1 MSTGDRV
8 WNDAANVTSRPSQR
22 RLLTYGL
29 VVVAFLLAGLVLSVE
44 LGASLGLRTTVLA
57 AVFAALPLLVVIPTY
72 LWIDRYEAEP
82 TRYLVFGFLWG
93 ALCAAA
99 GALLL
104 NTGFT
109 LVLLLVG
116 QDPDSADL
124 LGAVVSAPVVEEG
137 LKGLGILL
145 IVLLRRHHF
154 DGIVDGIVYAG
165 LIGAGFAFTEN
176 ILYLGRIYTDYG
188 GQGLGYLFFLRC
200 VMGPFAH
207 PLFTSMTGIGLG
219 VAVSL
224 VRTRGARV
232 AAGVAGYVVAML
244 LHGFWNL
251 SASLGSLVGVYVL
264 VQVPIFLGYVATL
277 VWARRR
283 EARQIRLYLS
293 LYADAG
299 WLSHAEVA
307 MLGSLSARREARG
320 WARQHGG
327 RAALASM
334 RAFQDSASDLALLR
348 ARMARGAA
356 EAQAAAR
363 ERQLLDAVV
372 AHRSGFLTSGVYGT
386 G

>member
-1 MSTGDRV
+1 M
-8 WNDAANVTSRPSQR
+8 TSRPSQR
-22 RLLTYGL
+22 RVLTSGL
-29 VVVAFLLAGLVLSVE
+29 VVVAFLLAGAVLTYE

-57 AVFAALPLLVVIPTY
+57 ALFAALPLLVVIPTY

-82 TRYLVFGFLWG
+82 TRYLVLAFLWG

-116 QDPDSADL
+116 QDPDQADL
-124 LGAVVSAPVVEEG
+124 LGAVISAPVVEEG

-145 IVLLRRHHF
+145 VVLLRRHNF

-200 VMGPFAH
+200 IMGPFAH

-224 VRTRGARV
+224 VRSRGAKV
-232 AAGVAGYVVAML
+232 AAGVSGYVVAML

-251 SASLGSLVGVYVL
+251 SASLGSLLTVYVL
-264 VQVPIFLGYVATL
+264 VQVPIFVGYVATL
-277 VWARRR
+277 VWARGR

-299 WLSHAEVA
+299 WLSHPEVA
-307 MLGSLSARREARG
+307 MLGSLAARRRARG

-356 EAQAAAR
+356 ESEAARR
-363 ERQLLDAVV
+363 ERQLLDSVV
-372 AHRSGFLTSGVYGT
+372 ANRAGSLGTAASRSAWATPAP
-386 G
+386 

>member
-1 MSTGDRV
+1 MSTGDQV
-8 WNDAANVTSRPSQR
+8 WNSAANVTSRPSQR
-22 RLLTYGL
+22 RVLTYGL
-29 VVVAFLLAGLVLSVE
+29 VVVAFLIAGLVLSSE

-57 AVFAALPLLVVIPTY
+57 ALFAALPLLVVVPTY

-116 QDPDSADL
+116 QDPDQADL

-188 GQGLGYLFFLRC
+188 GEGLGYLFFLRC

-232 AAGVAGYVVAML
+232 AAGVSGYVVAML

-251 SASLGSLVGVYVL
+251 SASLGSLLRVYVL
-264 VQVPIFLGYVATL
+264 VQVPIFAGYVATL

-299 WLSHAEVA
+299 WLTHPEVA

-320 WARQHGG
+320 WARHHGG
-327 RAALASM
+327 RTSLASM

-356 EAQAAAR
+356 EPQAAAR

-372 AHRSGFLTSGVYGT
+372 AHRAGFLSSGAYRAA
-386 G
+386 

>member
-1 MSTGDRV
+1 MSTGERAPSAV
-8 WNDAANVTSRPSQR
+8 GNVTTRPSR
-22 RLLTYGL
+22 RRVVAYGGLLT
-29 VVVAFLLAGLVLSVE
+29 AFLLAAVVLSSE
-44 LGASLGLRTTVLA
+44 LGASLGLRTTLLA
-57 AVFAALPLLVVIPTY
+57 AFFAALPLLVVVPTY
-72 LWIDRYEAEP
+72 LWVDRYEAEP
-82 TRYLVFGFLWG
+82 PAYLVVAFLWG

-104 NTGFT
+104 NTGFS

-116 QDPDSADL
+116 QDPDQVDL

-145 IVLLRRHHF
+145 VVLLRRHHF

-188 GQGLGYLFFLRC
+188 GEGLGYLFVLRC

-224 VRTRGARV
+224 VRSRQAKV
-232 AAGVAGYVVAML
+232 AAGLSGYLLAML
-244 LHGFWNL
+244 LHGWWNL
-251 SASLGSLVGVYVL
+251 SASLGSLLTAYLL
-264 VQVPIFLGYVATL
+264 VQVPIFVGYLATL
-277 VWARRR
+277 GWARWR
-283 EARQIRLYLS
+283 EGREIRLYLS

-299 WLSHAEVA
+299 WLAHPEVA

-334 RAFQDSASDLALLR
+334 RAFQDSASDLGLLR

-356 EAQAAAR
+356 EPQAEAR
-363 ERQLLDAVV
+363 ERALLDAVV
-372 AHRSGFLTSGVYGT
+372 AHRTGFLGT
-386 G
+386 GAHGSP